1 MFPELQMSWV
11 LLLVGG
17 LQVPLVPLSLL
28 LYLGPLGVLGDPI
41 MREYNPSFGL
51 LTKIRVFCEL
61 CSAIGCPL
69 HVSRLSMYHNP
80 WAAPIVTRT
89 CPWGPRISL

>member
-28 LYLGPLGVLGDPI
+28 LYLGPLGVLDDPI
-41 MREYNPSFGL
+41 MRE
-51 LTKIRVFCEL
+51 
-61 CSAIGCPL
+61 
-69 HVSRLSMYHNP
+69 
-80 WAAPIVTRT
+80 
-89 CPWGPRISL
+89 